1 MEKWSNGA
9 IGARQGTAFDLLA
22 ALVASDGSGDH
33 PHVRRMLA
41 LRPPA
46 RDLADAIHALCA
58 VHGRHP
64 GMIDEAHDHC
74 AQPEA
79 CDWLAKAGFG
89 FAAERGALIQLA
101 AAVGPLPSTP
111 GQAESETAL
120 AGVRHAVSMLAHS
133 DRGGCATGAAA
144 ALVGDWAVIR
154 GVLEASATSAGID
167 LAPGAWPSPR
177 ETAEAITA
185 LGASAAVERAMM
197 FGARQLL
204 AQHRGLWDLLE
215 ARAAARDRG

>member
-1 MEKWSNGA
+1 MNGA
-9 IGARQGTAFDLLA
+9 IDGRRGSAFDLLA
-22 ALVASDGSGDH
+22 GLVSTDGSLGH
-33 PHVRRMLA
+33 PHVRRLIA
-41 LRPPA
+41 PRAPN
-46 RDLADAIHALCA
+46 RDLADAVHALCA

-79 CDWLAKAGFG
+79 CAWLADAGAGFVV
-89 FAAERGALIQLA
+89 ERGALVQLA

-111 GQAESETAL
+111 RQAESEAAL

-154 GVLEASATSAGID
+154 QVLEAGAIGAGIVLSPIMWPSASAT
-167 LAPGAWPSPR
+167 
-177 ETAEAITA
+177 EEAITL
-185 LGASAAVERAMM
+185 LGAKPATERAMV